1 MLLCPLGDV
10 GEREKERRGSKE
22 KGEGDSTQGEDF

>member
-1 MLLCPLGDV
+1 ML
-10 GEREKERRGSKE
+10 EREKKKEEEVRRGSKE